1 MKFGGSGK
9 RRREDAELWRR
20 IGRTADQPQR
30 GRLWVL
36 AVANR
41 NAISREIGMKFGGSG
56 ARFLQRFLRTEH
68 SKGGKHNEE
77 DSLRGGNHRISTASA
92 RC

>member
-9 RRREDAELWRR
+9 RRREDAELGRR
-20 IGRTADQPQR
+20 IGRTADQLR
-30 GRLWVL
+30 RMRVL

-56 ARFLQRFLRTEH
+56 ARFFRCFL
-68 SKGGKHNEE
+68 KNEKQQ
-77 DSLRGGNHRISTASA
+77 L
-92 RC
+92 

>member
-9 RRREDAELWRR
+9 HRSEDAELRPQ

-56 ARFLQRFLRTEH
+56 ARFFRCFL
-68 SKGGKHNEE
+68 KNEKQQ
-77 DSLRGGNHRISTASA
+77 L
-92 RC
+92 